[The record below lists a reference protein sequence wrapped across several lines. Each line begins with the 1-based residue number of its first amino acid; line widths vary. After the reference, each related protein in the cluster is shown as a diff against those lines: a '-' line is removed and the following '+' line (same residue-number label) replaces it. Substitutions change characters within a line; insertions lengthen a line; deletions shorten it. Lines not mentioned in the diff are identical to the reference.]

1 MASANPSV
9 RATLA
14 RTVSI
19 AQVNFLPLSFV
30 SFVTA
35 LPFTP
40 LSLPDVYQYA
50 NDALGRPVFDS
61 LWLAFGS
68 SLFTFALYGVFSGA
82 RGRQV
87 RFVECLTKGVSLAL
101 PVICQTFFLSLL
113 AGAAYALT
121 VVGGLIAWTLFALTP
136 VIMIAERRGFLSATR
151 RSCAYGFRYP
161 WLIFGTLITF
171 AGFDLGLLLFAEI
184 RPDLYASWPG
194 QLWYGISSTIS
205 LSLSVLTPSAYVAVY
220 LAMRRND
227 GIDDEQSVPIFD

>member
-101 PVICQTFFLSLL
+101 PVICQTFFLYLL
-113 AGAAYALT
+113 AGAHSRGRLDRLDIVRADASNHDCRKARLSQRNAQELCIWIQ
-121 VVGGLIAWTLFALTP
+121 VSLANLRDANNVCRLRSWTA
-136 VIMIAERRGFLSATR
+136 
-151 RSCAYGFRYP
+151 
-161 WLIFGTLITF
+161 
-171 AGFDLGLLLFAEI
+171 
-184 RPDLYASWPG
+184 
-194 QLWYGISSTIS
+194 
-205 LSLSVLTPSAYVAVY
+205 AV
-220 LAMRRND
+220 RRNPSR
-227 GIDDEQSVPIFD
+227 SVRFVAGSVVVRNIEHDLT